1 MSIRK
6 PRLFCAA
13 GIVVIAAVGP
23 ANAQSSP
30 SRDEMDALKAQ
41 INALQQ
47 ELHELRGKVNKA
59 EQTAQQ
65 AQAGQKSYAAAPSA
79 PKAPPTPPSTAVAK
93 MSPAFRPSICS
104 VDGGKTWV
112 KAPVGE
118 TENCIALT
126 SRLHFDVGGYDYRPN
141 SLATVPQNLDSGV
154 NARRARIGVLGTFM
168 EDWNYALIF
177 DLGVLRMGSAAASEA
192 QSAVRLA
199 APLRPNCSPA
209 ASLLRSRTPT

>member
-1 MSIRK
+1 MSTQK
-6 PRLFCAA
+6 LRLFCAII
-13 GIVVIAAVGP
+13 IVVMAIVEP
-23 ANAQSSP
+23 ASAQSSL

-47 ELHELRGKVNKA
+47 EVRELRGKVNKA
-59 EQTAQQ
+59 EQTAQK
-65 AQAGQKSYAAAPSA
+65 AQAGQKSYAAAPGA

-104 VDGGKTWV
+104 VDGGRTWV

-141 SLATVPQNLDSGV
+141 SLATVRRECA
-154 NARRARIGVLGTFM
+154 ARPPMMRLCQERLCTDRGAQCPTPCVDFYVRIAIS
-168 EDWNYALIF
+168 Y
-177 DLGVLRMGSAAASEA
+177 
-192 QSAVRLA
+192 
-199 APLRPNCSPA
+199 
-209 ASLLRSRTPT
+209 